1 MNTTPPLFSVGY
13 NEDGVILYRTDEH
26 GKPLMLALM
35 DTTAAIRYAGDL
47 CDVAEHL
54 MQAAERFAAHRAL
67 VADGDDAL
75 NVDE

>member
-1 MNTTPPLFSVGY
+1 
-13 NEDGVILYRTDEH
+13 
-26 GKPLMLALM
+26 MLALM

-67 VADGDDAL
+67 VADVDDAL